1 MKKFGKK
8 YRAVLEKFNVNEYYS
23 LDKAVSILPE
33 TSITKFASSAEI
45 HMNLS
50 LDPKQA
56 DQNIRGTV
64 ALPHGTGKE
73 VRVVAFVSEDKVKE
87 AKSAGAIEAGKEE
100 LIDKVLKGWTEFDV
114 AIATPDVMKDLGK
127 IAKILGQKGLM
138 PNPKAGTI
146 TSDIKTTVE
155 TIKKGQIEYRNDKL
169 CNLHNGFG
177 KINFTK
183 EQLLENV
190 KAYIKAIID
199 AKPATV
205 KGTYINTITLATTM
219 GPGIKVDVNGVL
231 KEVK

>member
-87 AKSAGAIEAGKEE
+87 ANSAGAIEAGKEE